1 MKIRLNGR
9 EADVTAENV
18 ADLVSAYNLD
28 TGMMVVEKNGSIVH
42 REDYRAAAVSEG
54 DVIEI
59 VRIVGGG

>member
-1 MKIRLNGR
+1 MRIRLNGR
-9 EADVTAENV
+9 EADVAAENV

-28 TGMMVVEKNGSIVH
+28 KGMMVVEKNGSIVH
-42 REDYRAAAVSEG
+42 REDYRSEAVSEG